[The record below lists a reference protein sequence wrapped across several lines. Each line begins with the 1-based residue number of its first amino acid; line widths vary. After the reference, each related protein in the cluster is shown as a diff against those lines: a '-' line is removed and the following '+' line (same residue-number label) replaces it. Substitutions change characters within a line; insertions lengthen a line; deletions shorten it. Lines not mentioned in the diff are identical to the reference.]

1 MTYSLKSTVLS
12 EVDLSGTHV
21 TGAWLTQPR
30 VLHGA
35 NGGRW
40 TKGGGGGPIPGAHA
54 RFKDPG
60 RDLADSFHGVTV
72 EDTTSFS
79 QVDWDGLLHKA
90 ADPNA
95 PETEREMAV
104 RKVNLHL
111 EQMKRIV
118 KQHDPATGARRTTV
132 VTATRGKVA
141 LGPEIKRPVQPE
153 FQLKPETRS
162 KIAREK
168 APVKTYAKEA
178 TTDAARVAMTQQF
191 LGYAIRAAG
200 AAAALIGAHESEA
213 MVEQLHHLSENLAVE
228 SGVNVALTLLI
239 TLLIG
244 KIQKAFRDRHDRRIA
259 KARGEIQ

>member
-1 MTYSLKSTVLS
+1 MAYSLKSTVLS

-21 TGAWLTQPR
+21 TGAWITQPR
-30 VLHGA
+30 IRHGA

-40 TKGGGGGPIPGAHA
+40 TKGGGGPVPGAHA
-54 RFKDPG
+54 RYKDPG

-72 EDTTSFS
+72 EDAASFAE
-79 QVDWDGLLHKA
+79 VDFDGLLHKA
-90 ADPNA
+90 ADPSA

-104 RKVNLHL
+104 RKVNLHI
-111 EQMKRIV
+111 EQMRRIV
-118 KQHDPATGARRTTV
+118 QQHDPTTGQRRTTV
-132 VTATRGKVA
+132 VTTTRGKVA

-153 FQLKPETRS
+153 FQLKQEALG
-162 KIAREK
+162 KIAKEK

-178 TTDAARVAMTQQF
+178 TTDAARVAMTQQV
-191 LGYAIRAAG
+191 LGYAVRAAG

-228 SGVNVALTLLI
+228 SGVNVALTLLL

-244 KIQKAFRDRHDRRIA
+244 KIQKAFRDRHDRRVA